1 MSGRARRVAAVT
13 EAVAEP
19 EGVPPFTPYAE
30 LWEDELA
37 QRLGEAARERRQWQ
51 GLTQSQVAHRTG
63 LPQSGVARLEAGRHL
78 PTMATLARLA
88 VALDVVWRLEVTPSG
103 ARVAA
108 VPAAERPGRAP
119 APPPAPPPQP
129 H

>member
-1 MSGRARRVAAVT
+1 MSERARPIAAVT
-13 EAVAEP
+13 EPVG
-19 EGVPPFTPYAE
+19 EGTPPFTPYAD
-30 LWEDELA
+30 LWEDALA
-37 QRLGEAARERRQWQ
+37 QRMGEAARERRQWQ

-103 ARVAA
+103 ARVA
-108 VPAAERPGRAP
+108 VEPAGAE
-119 APPPAPPPQP
+119 PPPAPPPP
-129 H
+129 S

>member
-1 MSGRARRVAAVT
+1 MSGRARRVVAVTDAVT
-13 EAVAEP
+13 EV
-19 EGVPPFTPYAE
+19 EGVPPFTPYAD

-78 PTMATLARLA
+78 PTVATLARLA
-88 VALDVVWRLEVTPSG
+88 VALNVVWRLEVTPRG

-108 VPAAERPGRAP
+108 VPAAPP
-119 APPPAPPPQP
+119 APPPAPPPLP